1 MKEMEQIKQQPVEA
15 TSREIIMDAP
25 REVITPA
32 NNDILM
38 AKMAQINTQ
47 LAKVSLETNDEIRN
61 LKKIIKENEQ
71 KIENLQKSNARI
83 NGLL

>member
-1 MKEMEQIKQQPVEA
+1 
-15 TSREIIMDAP
+15 MDAP